1 MKIGDLVKTK
11 VSLMNNHIPADKIG
25 IIVDE
30 NTFSSA
36 YKIMTVRFADES
48 TTVCYREYHLEVISE
63 R

>member
-30 NTFSSA
+30 NDFSI
-36 YKIMTVRFADES
+36 YKIMTVRFSDKLIAA
-48 TTVCYREYHLEVISE
+48 CYREDHLEVISE